1 MTGRGDDTSRVN
13 ENVDEARLQE
23 AQALKFRR
31 LNETLVAIRESMER
45 IDLRLKKVKKGNSC
59 TSVSNKGGQNDAS
72 QVIDMM
78 TRENLY
84 AEEEYDDGVGMF
96 VPRGSRGRGFG
107 RGIGAGR
114 GRGQIQESY
123 NVARNRGNDEYTD
136 RGLGNIKLKIPMFQG
151 KSNPEAYL

>member
-1 MTGRGDDTSRVN
+1 MQR
-13 ENVDEARLQE
+13 
-23 AQALKFRR
+23 
-31 LNETLVAIRESMER
+31 M
-45 IDLRLKKVKKGNSC
+45 DLRLKEVEKGNSS

-114 GRGQIQESY
+114 GRGRMQESY
-123 NVARNRGNDEYTD
+123 NVAKNRGNDDYAD
-136 RGLGNIKLKIPMFQG
+136 RGLGNIKLKIPIFQG
-151 KSNPEAYL
+151 KSDPEAYMQWEKRVELIFDCHQCSEDKKVKLAITQFQDYAISW